1 MIRKGTVFILT
12 SKINEALGYI
22 ISQIPDD
29 YKFTYRKEF
38 NSYYYI
44 SINGYD
50 IYIKHTMNENA
61 RGYKPEIVYIIQGAE
76 IRKEIFEDIIIPITH
91 ISIRKE
97 PIRKIKFVEDID
109 VGEFL
114 YDDHAE
120 LVYCNEEKL
129 NRWNDMMKPRES
141 NTEKFKKEYECTWI
155 GENESK

>member
-22 ISQIPDD
+22 ISQIPDN

-38 NSYYYI
+38 NNYYHI
-44 SINGYD
+44 SINDYD

-61 RGYKPEIVYIIQGAE
+61 RGYRPELVYIIQGAE
-76 IRKEIFEDIIIPITH
+76 IKQEIFDDIIKPKTFM
-91 ISIRKE
+91 SVRKE
-97 PIRKIKFVEDID
+97 PIRIIRFVEGID

-120 LVYCNEEKL
+120 LGYCDEDKL
-129 NRWNDMMKPRES
+129 KRWNDMINPKEN
-141 NTEKFKKEYECTWI
+141 NTEKFKREYDCTW
-155 GENESK
+155 GENESE

>member
-1 MIRKGTVFILT
+1 MIRKGIVFILT
-12 SKINEALGYI
+12 SKINEALDYI

-38 NSYYYI
+38 GDYYYM
-44 SINGYD
+44 SINDYN

-61 RGYKPEIVYIIQGAE
+61 RGYRPEIVYIIQGVE
-76 IRKEIFEDIIIPITH
+76 VKQEIFDNVILPKTC

-97 PIRKIKFVEDID
+97 PVRKIKFVEDID

-120 LVYCNEEKL
+120 LVYCNEDKL
-129 NRWNDMMKPRES
+129 DRWNDMMSPKDIDQ
-141 NTEKFKKEYECTWI
+141 EKFKQEYECTWAK
-155 GENESK
+155 EVKQ

>member
-29 YKFTYRKEF
+29 YKFKYRKEF
-38 NSYYYI
+38 DNYYHI
-44 SINGYD
+44 SVNDYE
-50 IYIKHTMNENA
+50 IYIKNNLNENA
-61 RGYKPEIVYIIQGAE
+61 RGYRPEVVYIIQGVE
-76 IRKEIFEDIIIPITH
+76 VKQDIYENIILPKTC

-114 YDDHAE
+114 HDDHAE
-120 LVYCNEEKL
+120 LVYCDKEKL
-129 NRWNDMMKPRES
+129 NRFNNM
-141 NTEKFKKEYECTWI
+141 I
-155 GENESK
+155 